1 MAWPHIPGLPCALGA
16 PWGNA
21 LAEGQAGTQGRWA
34 LLEKSHIS
42 HLGLWCCPPCSH
54 LPVQRGK
61 ENHEWSCP
69 SQDTFSALFS

>member
-16 PWGNA
+16 PWGSA

-42 HLGLWCCPPCSH
+42 HLGAWIS
-54 LPVQRGK
+54 LPSVL
-61 ENHEWSCP
+61 
-69 SQDTFSALFS
+69 TSARAAREREPRVELSLPGHF